1 MERLQKVLHRLLL
14 ITKIGFCVGVFFLPS
29 LRETAARVA
38 NEKAQGCILS
48 WSQTF
53 MRKWN

>member
-1 MERLQKVLHRLLL
+1 MERLQKVLHRPLPN
-14 ITKIGFCVGVFFLPS
+14 TKIGFCVRFFFALVE
-29 LRETAARVA
+29 REIAARVA